1 MSLAVLILFC
11 FFTIIFSQADFECLM
26 TRSHVTS
33 LDSQICVF
41 AKANIHSNILSV
53 YTVEVHVLWEMK
65 SWSENQKSQ
74 RCSSLTWAHL
84 YILKKGYL
92 DKNVAWGSEGTF
104 REAPIDFSLTFSSK
118 GTGLLNLCTSHLKNR
133 AHHGTWSRL
142 WCFFFFWF

>member
-84 YILKKGYL
+84 YILKKKAIWIKMLHEGL
-92 DKNVAWGSEGTF
+92 REHSE
-104 REAPIDFSLTFSSK
+104 K
-118 GTGLLNLCTSHLKNR
+118 LLLIFH
-133 AHHGTWSRL
+133 
-142 WCFFFFWF
+142 